1 MVAQRIADSG
11 HQPDPS
17 RVYRYRTKALVGPWR
32 RTPAQAMADALNA
45 GQVRRDERD
54 RHNLLWL
61 VEGRI
66 EERQANSPTAG
77 SRARRLAP
85 PAIV

>member
-11 HQPDPS
+11 QRPDPS
-17 RVYRYRTKALVGPWR
+17 HIYRYRTKALVGPWR
-32 RTPAQAMADALNA
+32 KTRAQAMADALHA
-45 GQVRRDERD
+45 GQARRDERD

-66 EERQANSPTAG
+66 EERRPELPASAAG
-77 SRARRLAP
+77 
-85 PAIV
+85 PAAWRPAGV

>member
-11 HQPDPS
+11 HQPDPPH
-17 RVYRYRTKALVGPWR
+17 VYRYRTRALVGPWR
-32 RTPAQAMADALNA
+32 RTAAQAMADALHA

-66 EERQANSPTAG
+66 EERKPNPPAAG

-85 PAIV
+85 PAGV

>member
-1 MVAQRIADSG
+1 MAAQRIADSG

-17 RVYRYRTKALVGPWR
+17 HIYRYRTKALVGPWR
-32 RTPAQAMADALNA
+32 RTTAQAMADALHA

-66 EERQANSPTAG
+66 EQRRPGPPAAG
-77 SRARRLAP
+77 GGARRGATP
-85 PAIV
+85 PVV